1 VNEPPA
7 PRTLR
12 LVIEYDGTGL
22 AGWQRQA
29 GQATVQGW
37 LEKAFHAM
45 TGQDIL
51 VRGAGRTDAGVHA
64 EGQVASVELASN
76 IPALGFL
83 RGLNTFLPP
92 EIAVLEVSDVPAG
105 FDARHH
111 ARGKIYRYQVWNH
124 PVRSPRLARYVW
136 HVYDPLDTHPMREAA
151 AVLLGEHDFRAFR
164 SSDCDRTN
172 TVRILRR
179 LDVRRCGSLISI
191 EVEGTAF
198 LRNMVRILAGTLVA
212 VGRGKMAAPDVA
224 AVLQSG
230 DRTKAGV
237 TAPPSG
243 LALMRVRTKAGVT
256 APPSGLAL
264 MRVIY

>member
-1 VNEPPA
+1 VTEPPA
-7 PRTLR
+7 SRTLR
-12 LVIEYDGTGL
+12 LVVEYDGTGF

-45 TGQDIL
+45 TGQEVV

-64 EGQVASVELASN
+64 EGQVASLEIASN
-76 IPALGFL
+76 IPTLGFL

-92 EIAVLEVSDVPAG
+92 EIAVLEVTDVPAG
-105 FDARHH
+105 FNARHH

-124 PVRSPRLARYVW
+124 PIRSPRFARHSW
-136 HVYDPLDTHPMREAA
+136 HVYDPLETHPMREAA
-151 AVLLGEHDFRAFR
+151 QALLGEHDFRAFR

-172 TVRILRR
+172 TIRILRR
-179 LDVRRCGSLISI
+179 FEVRRDGAMVSF

-198 LRNMVRILAGTLVA
+198 LRNMVRILVGTLVG
-212 VGRGKMAAPDVA
+212 VGKGKLTVSQVKA
-224 AVLQSG
+224 LLTSG

-237 TAPPSG
+237 TAPPTG
-243 LALMRVRTKAGVT
+243 LTLV
-256 APPSGLAL
+256 
-264 MRVIY
+264 RVIY

>member
-1 VNEPPA
+1 VSLPAA

-12 LVIEYDGTGL
+12 LVVEYDGTGF

-29 GQATVQGW
+29 GQATVQGC

-45 TGQDIL
+45 TGQQVL

-64 EGQVASVELASN
+64 EGQVASVEIDSR
-76 IPALGFL
+76 IPTLGFL

-92 EIAVLEVSDVPAG
+92 EIAVLDVADMPAG

-124 PVRSPRLARYVW
+124 PVRSPRFARHSW

-179 LDVRRCGSLISI
+179 LDVRRDGSRVSF

-198 LRNMVRILAGTLVA
+198 LRNMVRILVGTLVA
-212 VGRGKMAAPDVA
+212 VGKGKLTVSGVA
-224 AVLQSG
+224 ALLESG
-230 DRTKAGV
+230 DRTRAGV
-237 TAPPSG
+237 TAPACG
-243 LALMRVRTKAGVT
+243 LTLV
-256 APPSGLAL
+256 
-264 MRVIY
+264 RVIY